1 MEENNKIIRKKIFDN
16 LIVAVAIMLYFI
28 VINFSYLKLEENV
41 LLTVIKILSLVVLS
55 FSIVIIEIAYRK
67 DSGQIALY
75 GIEIMFLAIHLLTI
89 LHIVN
94 KFKLTI
100 GSYLVFSAYGFSI
113 YYLFKSILIY
123 TSERKKY
130 LNSLSDIHEIVS
142 NTPEKK
148 EAKKRENKENA

>member
-16 LIVAVAIMLYFI
+16 LLVAVAIMVFFI
-28 VINFSYLKLEENV
+28 VINFAYIKLEQSLLLNIIKLASLMV
-41 LLTVIKILSLVVLS
+41 LFLSIGI
-55 FSIVIIEIAYRK
+55 FEIAYHK
-67 DSGQIALY
+67 DSGRIALY
-75 GIEIMFLAIHLLTI
+75 GIEVLLLAIHLLTI
-89 LHIVN
+89 FHIVVR
-94 KFKLTI
+94 FKLTI

-123 TSERKKY
+123 TNERKKY